1 MKIAAVGNESSRNAM
16 AAKKFAPGVKWVWV
30 DTVDALGQHRDAV
43 LYADFNFTPDKARIG
58 QLSQL
63 LPRPVLVHSVIHT
76 LAEIGQPFIRINGWP
91 GLLERAPCEL
101 AVGHRSAGAGIGET
115 GIGEKGIE
123 ETGMG
128 EKGMDETEVKMLF
141 DSLGWPC
148 RIVPDIPGMISGR
161 ILATIINE
169 AYFTLQDEV
178 STKEEIDEAMR
189 LGTGYPFGPF
199 EWGQRIGLAS
209 VFSLLGALSRE
220 NSRYMPAKALKEE
233 LSDVKI

>member
-16 AAKKFAPGVKWVWV
+16 AAKKFAPGVEWVWLDDV
-30 DTVDALGQHRDAV
+30 GALGQHRDAV
-43 LYADFNFTPDKARIG
+43 LYADLDFTLDKTRIA

-76 LAEIGQPFIRINGWP
+76 LAEIDRPFIRINGWP
-91 GLLERAPCEL
+91 GLLERSPCEL
-101 AVGHRSAGAGIGET
+101 AVDQRSAEAGVG
-115 GIGEKGIE
+115 G
-123 ETGMG
+123 
-128 EKGMDETEVKMLF
+128 LF
-141 DSLGWPC
+141 NSLGWPC
-148 RIVPDIPGMISGR
+148 RIVSDIPGMISCR

-199 EWGQRIGLAS
+199 EWGKRIGLTAI
-209 VFSLLGALSRE
+209 FSLLGALSRE
-220 NSRYMPAKALKEE
+220 NRRYLPAKALEQE
-233 LSDVKI
+233 LHNVKI